1 MVDQGNAS
9 HLGKIYFL
17 KHLLTGAH
25 SASLVGHCRTETTF
39 TLMVCFVVTP
49 HTAVFSVVN

>member
-1 MVDQGNAS
+1 M
-9 HLGKIYFL
+9 
-17 KHLLTGAH
+17 TGAH
-25 SASLVGHCRTETTF
+25 LTYLIGHCRTETTF

>member
-25 SASLVGHCRTETTF
+25 LASLTGHCRTKTTF